1 MPIATILA
9 LLQAINAG
17 AVVLGPMI
25 ALIKGGQAAGITDE
39 QLQAQMEAFLAEAQ
53 KQNTADMDPTQR

>member
-25 ALIKGGQAAGITDE
+25 ALIKDGQAAGVTDE
-39 QLQAQMEAFLAEAQ
+39 QLQTQMEAFLAEAQ
-53 KQNTADMDPTQR
+53 KQNATDMDPSQK